1 MIQQKA
7 LNYAGFCSTIWPY
20 INISCNLNT
29 LATHFDFFTKEI
41 DFASLKSINWSDDFT
56 FHRKVSISWTWNHLL
71 SSRLCKN
78 AAFNNPSL
86 RVNLISVNQYFS
98 CVTVNKTDKNVF
110 FSRALHFMAKFI
122 TQQFWRFIRS
132 QYFRMLNF
140 ETHFNIIKPTLA
152 LCEAKKKFIH
162 HNSTFF

>member
-41 DFASLKSINWSDDFT
+41 DFASLKSINWSDNFT

-71 SSRLCKN
+71 SSRICKN

-98 CVTVNKTDKNVF
+98 CVTVNKTDKNGF
-110 FSRALHFMAKFI
+110 FFKGSSFYGKIHNPTVLTVYQISIF
-122 TQQFWRFIRS
+122 QNVEFWNPF
-132 QYFRMLNF
+132 QN
-140 ETHFNIIKPTLA
+140 N
-152 LCEAKKKFIH
+152 
-162 HNSTFF
+162 